1 MGWIEDLAAEM
12 PTAGLTLD
20 NHMLYTI
27 FIDVLLAEYE
37 VEAGNLASGDSIDR
51 DEIINGV
58 EERHRRLS
66 GNKKWDPTLAMQAM
80 LCTPA
85 AAAVTVAERK
95 GGGNGREKGRRREQ
109 HERGSRG
116 TNEDGGGSAAAA
128 GSDGCSAEATS

>member
-85 AAAVTVAERK
+85 AAVTVAERK